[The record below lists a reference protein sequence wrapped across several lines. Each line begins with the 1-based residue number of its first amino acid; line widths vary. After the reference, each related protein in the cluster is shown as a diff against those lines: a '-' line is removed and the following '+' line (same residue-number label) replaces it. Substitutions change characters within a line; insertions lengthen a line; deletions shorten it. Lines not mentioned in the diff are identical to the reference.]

1 MHCSSYQEEATL
13 GNLYA
18 LDDMEDLK
26 KLSTVVGLPPSLE
39 LRTVDGMGRGV
50 FTKVSIS
57 AGATI
62 FSALPIAH
70 CSVEETRGS
79 ICEHCFKRSE

>member
-1 MHCSSYQEEATL
+1 MSIDEHNY
-13 GNLYA
+13 NY
-18 LDDMEDLK
+18 MDLK
-26 KLSTVVGLPPSLE
+26 TLSTVVGLPPSLE
-39 LRTVDGMGRGV
+39 LRCTVDRMGRGV

-62 FSALPIAH
+62 FSAPPIAH

-79 ICEHCFKRSE
+79 ICEHCFNSSE

>member
-1 MHCSSYQEEATL
+1 MIFTYSLHTVSMA
-13 GNLYA
+13 
-18 LDDMEDLK
+18 DPDPVEDLK
-26 KLSTVVGLPPSLE
+26 KLSSSLE

-70 CSVEETRGS
+70 CSVKETRGS

>member
-1 MHCSSYQEEATL
+1 
-13 GNLYA
+13 
-18 LDDMEDLK
+18 MEDLK
-26 KLSTVVGLPPSLE
+26 KLSAVVGLPQSLE

-57 AGATI
+57 AGDSHTI

-70 CSVEETRGS
+70 CSVEEARGAL
-79 ICEHCFKRSE
+79 CEHCFYRSE

>member
-1 MHCSSYQEEATL
+1 MSTFNCHI
-13 GNLYA
+13 
-18 LDDMEDLK
+18 MEDLK

-39 LRTVDGMGRGV
+39 LCTVDGMGRGV

-70 CSVEETRGS
+70 CSVEETRGT
-79 ICEHCFKRSE
+79 ICEHCLKRSE

>member
-1 MHCSSYQEEATL
+1 ME
-13 GNLYA
+13 
-18 LDDMEDLK
+18 EDLK
-26 KLSTVVGLPPSLE
+26 KLSPSLE

-62 FSALPIAH
+62 FSALPLAH
-70 CSVEETRGS
+70 CSVEGS

>member
-1 MHCSSYQEEATL
+1 MAPRV
-13 GNLYA
+13 NDLY
-18 LDDMEDLK
+18 LTSMEDLDLGLK
-26 KLSTVVGLPPSLE
+26 QWLGLPPSLE

-79 ICEHCFKRSE
+79 ICEHCFNSSE